1 MAEAAIP
8 VPEAYEKLLK
18 ATRAYEEA
26 REKERRASKE
36 ETILLNTL
44 NDAQKLFDQ
53 AVKQVH
59 MNPPNRSD
67 WNTPRRELCGND

>member
-1 MAEAAIP
+1 MAEAAIQ
-8 VPEAYEKLLK
+8 VDQAYKALLE
-18 ATRAYEEA
+18 ATREYEVA
-26 REKERRASKE
+26 REREQKASKE

-67 WNTPRRELCGND
+67 WNTGRRELCGND

>member
-1 MAEAAIP
+1 MAEAAIQ
-8 VPEAYEKLLK
+8 VPDAYANLLA

-44 NDAQKLFDQ
+44 NDAQKMFDQ
-53 AVKQVH
+53 AVRQVH

-67 WNTPRRELCGND
+67 WNRERRELCGND